1 MRFRKWQRRR
11 IDNTIKKK
19 EQEEEQEID
28 VDFLFYFYTVILHKR
43 EYEFYNATL
52 RTVLKTLDIHADM
65 NKSEESK
72 EEKETTTMIGLGD
85 DFE

>member
-11 IDNTIKKK
+11 IDNTFKKK
-19 EQEEEQEID
+19 EEEEQEID

-43 EYEFYNATL
+43 EYEFFNATL
-52 RTVLKTLDIHADM
+52 RTVLKMLNIHSDM

-72 EEKETTTMIGLGD
+72 EEKDTTTMIGLGD
-85 DFE
+85 DYE

>member
-1 MRFRKWQRRR
+1 M
-11 IDNTIKKK
+11 
-19 EQEEEQEID
+19 
-28 VDFLFYFYTVILHKR
+28 
-43 EYEFYNATL
+43 
-52 RTVLKTLDIHADM
+52 LDIHADM

>member
-11 IDNTIKKK
+11 TDNTFKKK
-19 EQEEEQEID
+19 EEEEQEID

-43 EYEFYNATL
+43 EYEFFNATL
-52 RTVLKTLDIHADM
+52 RTVLKMLNIHSDM

-72 EEKETTTMIGLGD
+72 EEKDTTTMIGLGD